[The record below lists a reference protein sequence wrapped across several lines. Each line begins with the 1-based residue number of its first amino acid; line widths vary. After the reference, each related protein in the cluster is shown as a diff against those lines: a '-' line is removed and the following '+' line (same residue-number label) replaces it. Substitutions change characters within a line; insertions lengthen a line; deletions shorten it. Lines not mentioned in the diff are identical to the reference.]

1 MLSHHQP
8 DRVRIAF
15 DDHRLV
21 ANAGLI
27 LPSTPVYPGVGG
39 EPTPDDIGP
48 GQVSKPVVRP
58 GPARHVPSRTLDL
71 GGAQHTPSAPRSVL
85 SNHTN
90 RNYARAWTAFSRWC
104 GNRGIPALP
113 ARPSDI
119 VMYLDKMAGR
129 GRRVT
134 TVRAA
139 RAAISHGHRTAGYAD
154 PTADACVKAFLSG
167 LAKSDSRPPHQAKPL
182 TEAVMAEILATA
194 LKPRRTSGCAPRL
207 ESTEDAERR
216 GKVDIALVSL
226 LRDALL
232 SRSEAAALRWGD
244 VEWLDNNTGRIFV
257 KRRKTDRGDL
267 WRTPHISEETV
278 SALKAIMPVAALI
291 NAEDRIPDRPTG
303 PAVGTRCRTRR
314 RLLRKQWSG
323 WEGAGPVELRPRHP
337 RVDGGGSVEVGCD
350 ADQVHQEEGR
360 QTGDLS
366 GRSVDWGN
374 HMTLAAAFSKRNQR

>member
-1 MLSHHQP
+1 MLPHHQP
-8 DRVRIAF
+8 DHVRIAF

-58 GPARHVPSRTLDL
+58 GPARHVPSRALDF
-71 GGAQHTPSAPRSVL
+71 GGAQHTPSAPGSVL

-113 ARPSDI
+113 ARPGDI

-134 TVRAA
+134 TIRAA

-167 LAKSDSRPPHQAKPL
+167 LAESDSRPPHQAKPL

-244 VEWLDNNTGRIFV
+244 MEWLDNNTGRIFV

-267 WRTPHISEETV
+267 WKTPHISEETV

-291 NAEDRIPDRPTG
+291 NAEDRIFG
-303 PAVGTRCRTRR
+303 LSESQVGRR
-314 RLLRKQWSG
+314 VRQSALAAGLGDGFSG
-323 WEGAGPVELRPRHP
+323 NSG
-337 RVDGGGSVEVGCD
+337 RVGKV
-350 ADQVHQEEGR
+350 Q
-360 QTGDLS
+360 DLS
-366 GRSVDWGN
+366 NSGLDIPGLMAAGRWKSAVMPARYIKKKDDRSEICQDGVL
-374 HMTLAAAFSKRNQR
+374 TGATI